1 MNWWIS
7 AGAFDGFAPEEIR
20 ISWQIV
26 ARSWWLDGWHSWK
39 PKAAIL
45 TTTKAWSQS
54 ETFGFW
60 FSHDPSKVC
69 PRFAAKSLTVLFSC
83 GPQGHRNLC
92 IDTNCDDYGDF
103 NSRTLSGD
111 WSDLGPGLRNWPNF
125 LRYFQSVA
133 QSGLGGPDRSSR
145 GRIKELRRYPTLP
158 TGNQWWW

>member
-1 MNWWIS
+1 MGAEGIILAKSLNSNLLRACAIVQCLIAPAGTPWDTQGWSPRTLPALPHFNTSSVFLWQMNWWIS

-69 PRFAAKSLTVLFSC
+69 PRFPAKSLPVLFSWR
-83 GPQGHRNLC
+83 PQGL
-92 IDTNCDDYGDF
+92 
-103 NSRTLSGD
+103 
-111 WSDLGPGLRNWPNF
+111 
-125 LRYFQSVA
+125 
-133 QSGLGGPDRSSR
+133 
-145 GRIKELRRYPTLP
+145 
-158 TGNQWWW
+158 